1 MNYGSAPSHIFA
13 FHFNIP
19 FDFSESNMS
28 VELSRKSGIYSTHNN
43 QLVEVNIRFRIIR
56 YSYRLSI
63 RNRKVSS
70 AFRAPSHIIAFH
82 SDIIALRKCPRA
94 PSHIIVFHSDI
105 IILQKTI
112 LLTNSLIEY
121 ILSAP
126 IFTSYCFPV
135 LLSVLLIVVCKA
147 FNCDMLAE

>member
-1 MNYGSAPSHIFA
+1 MKSKGRALTEVPSHIIA
-13 FHFNIP
+13 FT
-19 FDFSESNMS
+19 
-28 VELSRKSGIYSTHNN
+28 LS
-43 QLVEVNIRFRIIR
+43 
-56 YSYRLSI
+56 
-63 RNRKVSS
+63 
-70 AFRAPSHIIAFH
+70 APRAPSHIIA
-82 SDIIALRKCPRA
+82 
-94 PSHIIVFHSDI
+94 FHSDI